1 MRNAFPIFT
10 VLCAILAIWYAGSV
24 WMNSTWVFDQATR
37 NGQTVT
43 WGQVI
48 PLTMAQDRPLLP
60 PPHQVVENLWKG
72 IAGQA
77 VTSKRSL
84 VYHGFVTFRG
94 TMAGFAL
101 GIVFGVG
108 MAMAIVRFRVMDQS
122 VMPWAII
129 SQTIPIVALAPMIL
143 TVSNQIGIETKEVP
157 KAVISAYLS
166 FFPVLVSMVKG
177 LRAPD
182 HMQLDL
188 LKTYGASEGQT
199 FWKLRL
205 PASLPYFFASLKVAV
220 AAALIE
226 GAPAV
231 TIALAKRPGANATA
245 VTHAALARV
254 EAAKIV
260 AAAKADIQK
269 DLDKA
274 TAKADAEIGARAAE
288 SEKKISEIRAGAME
302 AVETV
307 ARDTA
312 REIVA
317 ALGGQA
323 DAKAVT
329 SAVTTRMKG

>member
-143 TVSNQIGIETKEVP
+143 TVSNQLGIETKEVP
-157 KAVISAYLS
+157 KAIISAYLS

-220 AAALIE
+220 AAALIGTIVGELPSGAIE
-226 GAPAV
+226 G
-231 TIALAKRPGANATA
+231 LGARMLIGSQFGEPLIMW
-245 VTHAALARV
+245 AALF
-254 EAAKIV
+254 
-260 AAAKADIQK
+260 AAAI
-269 DLDKA
+269 L
-274 TAKADAEIGARAAE
+274 
-288 SEKKISEIRAGAME
+288 AGLLIVLVGL
-302 AVETV
+302 VERLANRRV
-307 ARDTA
+307 
-312 REIVA
+312 
-317 ALGGQA
+317 GG
-323 DAKAVT
+323 
-329 SAVTTRMKG
+329 GG